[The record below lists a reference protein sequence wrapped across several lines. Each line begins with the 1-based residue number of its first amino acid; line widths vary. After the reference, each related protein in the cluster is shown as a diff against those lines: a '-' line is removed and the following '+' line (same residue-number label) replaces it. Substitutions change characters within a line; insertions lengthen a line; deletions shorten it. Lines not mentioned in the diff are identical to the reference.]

1 MGLKSRDSF
10 ITMTYFNSVGWL
22 LLLLHNLQS
31 PVQTEYNRNKVID
44 VKFTPIHNL
53 FLKTSF
59 KQINNLNLQKRC
71 LYGSFSYTM

>member
-1 MGLKSRDSF
+1 MGLKSRDNF

-44 VKFTPIHNL
+44 AKFTSRSHL
-53 FLKTSF
+53 KFLLKAEGMF
-59 KQINNLNLQKRC
+59 IMYKI
-71 LYGSFSYTM
+71 

>member
-31 PVQTEYNRNKVID
+31 PVQTEYNRIKAID
-44 VKFTPIHNL
+44 IKLT
-53 FLKTSF
+53 F
-59 KQINNLNLQKRC
+59 K
-71 LYGSFSYTM
+71 